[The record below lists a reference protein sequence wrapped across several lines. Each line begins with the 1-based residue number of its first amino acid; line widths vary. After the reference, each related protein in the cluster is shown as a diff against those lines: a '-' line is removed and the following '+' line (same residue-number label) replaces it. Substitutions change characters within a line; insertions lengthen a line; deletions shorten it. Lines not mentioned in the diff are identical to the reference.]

1 MSRVVVTLTT
11 LPSRITQ
18 EYPEG
23 IKSNIDSLLGQDYLG
38 DYEIHFN
45 VPSVLK
51 HTGEEYIIPEWLK
64 QISVGN
70 PKFKIFEGLEDM
82 GPITKC
88 VHTIKRVTEPDAIII
103 VCDDDLVYH
112 PGMVTEQVRN
122 QLRFDRTAV
131 GYDGSR
137 AEDPTIFN
145 DVRSHFVVSVY
156 KDVEVNMLQHYKTI
170 SYRREWFEDDFFT
183 EFVGKSWNDDILI
196 SAYMGKQGI
205 KKLVATYE
213 FEDQLITIE
222 EWRER
227 GGVTTFPVLRHTS
240 HEGQEGCNLYRA
252 AKIDE
257 NYMEF
262 VTKGYLK

>member
-1 MSRVVVTLTT
+1 MNRVVVTLTT

-23 IKSNIDSLLGQDYLG
+23 IKSNIESLLNQDYEG
-38 DYEIHFN
+38 EYEIHFN

-51 HTGEEYIIPEWLK
+51 HTGEQYIVPEWLRE
-64 QISVGN
+64 ISNSN

-88 VHTIKRVTEPDAIII
+88 VHTIKRITEPDTIII

-112 PGMVTEQVRN
+112 SGMVAEQVRN
-122 QLRFDRTAV
+122 QNRFTRTAV

-137 AEDPTIFN
+137 AEDPTMFD
-145 DVRSHFVVSVY
+145 DVRSHFVVSVCM
-156 KDVEVNMLQHYKTI
+156 DVEVNMLQHYKTI

-183 EFVGKSWNDDILI
+183 DFVGKSWNDDILI

-205 KKLVATYE
+205 KKIVATYE
-213 FEDQLITIE
+213 NEEKLITIDQ
-222 EWRER
+222 WREK
-227 GGVTTFPVLRHTS
+227 GGVTTFPVLKHTS

-252 AKIDE
+252 AQIDE

-262 VTKGYLK
+262 VVKGYLK